1 MRLSVKHI
9 VPFLLAAFFTA
20 CTNSA
25 REGAGI
31 LVKMGERE
39 LTIGELRA
47 NMPQGLSQADST
59 RIARAY
65 IRSWIDTKLMS
76 EYGAEAIGDMA
87 EIDRLTEQYRN
98 QLIAY
103 EYRRRIIAA
112 ETSNAF
118 SPDSLKAFY
127 DANAGMFVARQPLV
141 RGIYIKIPEDASN
154 LKTIKKLYKSNKLDD
169 IDRLEK
175 ECLDAAVH
183 YDYFKD
189 RWVEWD
195 QIDSRIPVDLSV
207 NPDGLL
213 RVKKE
218 YETVSDGFVYLLY
231 ISDYIPTGRTLPF
244 EAASD
249 QIVQE
254 LTFRRQA
261 DLDREMR
268 RQLLKE
274 ASEKGTVE
282 IFCDLDS

>member
-1 MRLSVKHI
+1 MLLKVRYIFPL
-9 VPFLLAAFFTA
+9 LLAAFFTA
-20 CTNSA
+20 CTNSP

-31 LVKMGERE
+31 LVK
-39 LTIGELRA
+39 IGETSLTLDDLRS
-47 NMPQGLSQADST
+47 NMPQGLSQVDST
-59 RIARAY
+59 RIARAF
-65 IRSWIDTKLMS
+65 IRSWVDTRLMAD
-76 EYGAEAIGDMA
+76 YGAEAIGDMT
-87 EIDRLTEQYRN
+87 EIDKLTEQYRN
-98 QLIAY
+98 QLIAH
-103 EYRRRIIAA
+103 EYRRKIIAA

-127 DANAGMFVARQPLV
+127 DANSRIFVARQPLV
-141 RGIYIKIPEDASN
+141 MGIYIKIPEDAPN
-154 LKTIKKLYKSNKLDD
+154 LKTIKKLYKSSKLED

-195 QIDSRIPVDLSV
+195 QIDSRIPADLSV

-213 RVKKE
+213 KVKKD
-218 YETVSDGFVYLLY
+218 YETVADGFVYLLY
-231 ISDYIPTGRTLPF
+231 VSDYIPTGNTIPF
-244 EAASD
+244 EAAID

-274 ASEKGTVE
+274 ASEKGAIE

>member
-1 MRLSVKHI
+1 MHLKRYFFPL
-9 VPFLLAAFFTA
+9 LLAAFFTA
-20 CTNSA
+20 CTNSS

-31 LVKMGERE
+31 LVKIGDKTLTRE
-39 LTIGELRA
+39 DLIS
-47 NMPQGLSQADST
+47 NMPQGLSQTDST
-59 RIARAY
+59 RIARAF
-65 IRSWIDTKLMS
+65 IRSWVDTRLMAD
-76 EYGAEAIGDMA
+76 YGAEAIGDMT
-87 EIDRLTEQYRN
+87 EIDKLTEQYRN
-98 QLIAY
+98 QLIAH
-103 EYRRRIIAA
+103 EYRRKIIAS

-127 DANAGMFVARQPLV
+127 DANSRIFVARQPLV
-141 RGIYIKIPEDASN
+141 RGIYIKIPDDAPN
-154 LKTIKKLYKSNKLDD
+154 LKTIKKFYKSSKLED

-195 QIDSRIPVDLSV
+195 QIDSRIPADLSV

-213 RVKKE
+213 KVKKD
-218 YETVSDGFVYLLY
+218 YETIADGFVYLLY
-231 ISDYIPTGRTLPF
+231 VSDYIPTGHTIPF
-244 EAASD
+244 EAATD

-254 LTFRRQA
+254 LTFRRQV

-274 ASEKGTVE
+274 ASEKGAIE